1 MIMYVS
7 MHLFE
12 ARYAVETLDSLYL
25 EMKQDQL
32 KYGNETQIKIV
43 TLHLKMS
50 AFSYKEEC
58 VLENFNLVLEQKRNT

>member
-1 MIMYVS
+1 MLFLSGIIFVSFMRIMYVS

-50 AFSYKEEC
+50 AFHTKKS
-58 VLENFNLVLEQKRNT
+58 VF

>member
-1 MIMYVS
+1 MYVS

-32 KYGNETQIKIV
+32 KYGNETQIKNCDI
-43 TLHLKMS
+43 
-50 AFSYKEEC
+50 AF
-58 VLENFNLVLEQKRNT
+58 ENVSFHTKKSVF

>member
-1 MIMYVS
+1 MYVS

-32 KYGNETQIKIV
+32 KYGNETQIKNL

-50 AFSYKEEC
+50 AFHTKKS
-58 VLENFNLVLEQKRNT
+58 VF

>member
-1 MIMYVS
+1 MRIMYVS

-32 KYGNETQIKIV
+32 NMGTRHRLKIV

-50 AFSYKEEC
+50 AFHTKKS
-58 VLENFNLVLEQKRNT
+58 VF